1 MLESTLEHD
10 IPRKMRERAIKKFMD
25 TLILAELRKV
35 PTLSGYDFIAFI
47 HKKFHI
53 LMSSG
58 TVYSVLYSLERDG
71 LIKGMQTGQKR
82 VYNLTDKGEET
93 VKTLLKAYE
102 KIQGFVKTLLR

>member
-1 MLESTLEHD
+1 
-10 IPRKMRERAIKKFMD
+10 MD

-71 LIKGMQTGQKR
+71 LIEGIQTGKKT
-82 VYNLTDKGEET
+82 VYTLTDNGEET
-93 VKTLLKAYE
+93 IKNLLKAYE
-102 KIQGFVKTLLR
+102 KIQGFMTTLSR